1 MAAKQVVLPSGGIVQ
16 LDENGRVV
24 VIPSTGIVQFQP
36 TAAGGFV
43 PYPNPRYAMAGGMQ
57 TNNGGLQ

>member
-1 MAAKQVVLPSGGIVQ
+1 MATIDQVGYKKITANEEAAKEAIGYK
-16 LDENGRVV
+16 
-24 VIPSTGIVQFQP
+24 GIVQFQP
-36 TAAGGFV
+36 TAASGFV